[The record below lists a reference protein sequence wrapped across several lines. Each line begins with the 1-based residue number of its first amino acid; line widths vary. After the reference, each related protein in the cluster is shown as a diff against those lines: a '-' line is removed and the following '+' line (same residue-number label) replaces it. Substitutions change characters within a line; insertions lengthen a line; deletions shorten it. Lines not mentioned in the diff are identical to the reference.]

1 MNLESTT
8 MTQNSSDELVISNDL
23 IFSKIGCNF
32 GPIGCQNGQFLPWYY
47 NWTNHKP
54 KILELEARKI

>member
-1 MNLESTT
+1 MNLENTT

-32 GPIGCQNGQFLPWYY
+32 GPIGCQNGQFLP
-47 NWTNHKP
+47 
-54 KILELEARKI
+54 